1 MKKIGFID
9 LYDPDIKEKLET
21 NNEIEYAIYIFNETH
36 SGFELQKKVETS
48 SDESLKEAADFHLS
62 LPIGLLNFRILEFP
76 FTDKEKLRK
85 VIPFELDN
93 LIIGGVNNV
102 VYDFTVFDGSGDNHK
117 VLAAYIE
124 KKMLGDIISKFISIG
139 IDPRIITSLESGR
152 IFRDKKENIASELL
166 APEIISGE
174 ERINSAIQELRSHTL
189 NFRKGEYAYTKDIEK
204 SGKKIKLTLMLLIS
218 LAFVINA
225 TLAFKIITSNNE
237 ISSLKHQI
245 RSLYSSLF
253 PADKKI
259 TDELYQMKS
268 HMKNIREKADMIIGV
283 NPLDLMMNLSLK
295 KSQGIIMEEI
305 NLEKEIIT
313 MKGEAAS
320 MSDLDAMKKNLL
332 EKYDNVSVSDMK
344 PLSENKILFTII
356 IKDKPL

>member
-9 LYDPDIKEKLET
+9 LYDSDIKGKLET
-21 NNEIEYAIYIFNETH
+21 NNEIEYAIYVFNETNH
-36 SGFELQKKVETS
+36 GYELQKTIEIS
-48 SDESLKEAADFHLS
+48 SDESLKEVSDFYLS
-62 LPIGLLNFRILEFP
+62 LPIGLLNFRILKFP
-76 FTDKEKLRK
+76 FAEKEKLLK

-102 VYDFTVFDGSGDNHK
+102 VYDFTVVDSSEDNHM
-117 VLAAYIE
+117 VLAAYLE
-124 KKMLGDIISKFISIG
+124 KKILGGIISKFVSMG
-139 IDPRIITSLESGR
+139 IDPRIVTSLESGR
-152 IFRDKKENIASELL
+152 IFRDKKESIATELL
-166 APEIISGE
+166 APETISGE
-174 ERINSAIQELRSHTL
+174 ERINSAIQELRSHTF
-189 NFRKGEYAYTKDIEK
+189 NFRIGEFAYTKDIEK

-218 LAFVINA
+218 LAFVFNA

-283 NPLDLMMNLSLK
+283 NPLDLMMNLSAK
-295 KSQGIIMEEI
+295 KSQGIVMEEI
-305 NLEKEIIT
+305 NLERELIT

-320 MSDLDAMKKNLL
+320 MSDLDAMKKTLS